1 MTQVDDVIEHYK
13 SELLAEA
20 ELARDDLKE
29 IEDHLRTLTE
39 ELCERGMPALEAV
52 KSACGRLG
60 EPRAVAREH
69 ARVRSPF
76 GARLS
81 RVRSISA
88 AVLLL
93 TLVIGGYYYVIP
105 REGMWSV
112 PGLRTILH
120 TVMIIAL
127 LARLT
132 WARPIVLGG
141 VAFFTLCAIQAQYVD
156 FGHGLVWLV
165 PLVGATLFVMPWR
178 RGELRRAGV
187 ALALQALA
195 FGAASV
201 VAGRFFAPGDGPPY
215 HMAPAGLVA
224 VFALV
229 IAVSGTV
236 LRARWA
242 ALASTVAAIALVVSA
257 IECAPF
263 FFMISVHFAMLEWL
277 PMAGMLA
284 VCAIAAGIAA
294 YASWTSARSN
304 VGTLQHV
311 LR

>member
-1 MTQVDDVIEHYK
+1 
-13 SELLAEA
+13 
-20 ELARDDLKE
+20 
-29 IEDHLRTLTE
+29 
-39 ELCERGMPALEAV
+39 
-52 KSACGRLG
+52 
-60 EPRAVAREH
+60 
-69 ARVRSPF
+69 VRSPF

-93 TLVIGGYYYVIP
+93 T
-105 REGMWSV
+105 
-112 PGLRTILH
+112 
-120 TVMIIAL
+120 
-127 LARLT
+127 
-132 WARPIVLGG
+132 
-141 VAFFTLCAIQAQYVD
+141 
-156 FGHGLVWLV
+156 
-165 PLVGATLFVMPWR
+165 
-178 RGELRRAGV
+178 
-187 ALALQALA
+187 
-195 FGAASV
+195 
-201 VAGRFFAPGDGPPY
+201 
-215 HMAPAGLVA
+215 
-224 VFALV
+224 LV

>member
-1 MTQVDDVIEHYK
+1 MTQVDDVIEQYK

-20 ELARDDLKE
+20 ELARDDLQE

-52 KSACGRLG
+52 KAACGRLG

-81 RVRSISA
+81 RVRSVSA
-88 AVLLL
+88 AALLL
-93 TLVIGGYYYVIP
+93 TLAIASYYYVIP
-105 REGMWSV
+105 RETMFSV

-120 TVMIIAL
+120 TMMVIAL

-141 VAFFTLCAIQAQYVD
+141 TAFFTFCAIQHQYVD
-156 FGHGLVWLV
+156 FGDGLPWLV
-165 PLVGATLFVMPWR
+165 PLVGTLLFVMPWR
-178 RGELRRAGV
+178 RGELRAAGY

-195 FGAASV
+195 FGVATVA
-201 VAGRFFAPGDGPPY
+201 AGRFFAPGDRPPY
-215 HMAPAGLVA
+215 HMAPAALIA
-224 VFALV
+224 LTALV

-242 ALASTVAAIALVVSA
+242 ALASGIAAITLVVSA
-257 IECAPF
+257 VECAPF
-263 FFMISVHFAMLEWL
+263 FFMISVHFAMVEWL
-277 PMAGMLA
+277 PFVGMLA
-284 VCAIAAGIAA
+284 AGAIAAGIAGV
-294 YASWTSARSN
+294 ASWRSARTTM
-304 VGTLQHV
+304 GTLQYV